1 MTEFDKIFEAIKA
14 DPQNE
19 DYTKRG
25 IDPLYYAGPDA
36 RINII
41 GQAPGKRA
49 QDTKIF
55 WNDPSGVRLR
65 DWMGVSDDVFYH
77 SGKIAIIPMDFYYP
91 GKGKSGDL
99 APRKGFADKWHK
111 QLIEKMPR
119 LELTLL
125 IGNYAQRYYLSLK
138 SKDTLTQTVKNY
150 QDFLPDFFPLVH
162 PSPRNY
168 AWLSKNPW
176 YEETVLPDLKQR
188 IQTILNRD

>member
-1 MTEFDKIFEAIKA
+1 MTEFDDIFNAIKA
-14 DPQNE
+14 DSQNAE
-19 DYTKRG
+19 FTSQE
-25 IDPLYYAGPDA
+25 IEPLYYAGKDA

-65 DWMGVSDDVFYH
+65 DWLGVSDDTFYN

-99 APRKGFADKWHK
+99 PPRKGFADKWH
-111 QLIEKMPR
+111 QPLLDLMPNIQ
-119 LELTLL
+119 LTLL
-125 IGNYAQRYYLSLK
+125 IGNYAQKYYLHLK
-138 SKDTLTQTVKNY
+138 SKDTLTQTVKDY
-150 QDFLPDFFPLVH
+150 QQFLPEFMPLVH

-168 AWLSKNPW
+168 AWLSNHPW
-176 YEETVLPDLKQR
+176 FEDDVLPDLKQR
-188 IQTILNRD
+188 VSDILAD